1 MNFEQLLL
9 HYGIYLTTLIVSLV
23 AGVLPI
29 DVMEIYLVW
38 VAALTPRSQAIPILL
53 LATLGQM
60 IGKTIFY
67 FAAAGILKVSIKKP
81 GEKIRAVQER
91 IARSRYG
98 AGFVLFASAFLG
110 FPPFYWTSVASG
122 ICRISFP
129 LFLAT
134 GFIGRFLRFGVFV
147 FFPHLIKGI
156 IR

>member
-1 MNFEQLLL
+1 MDFEQLLL

-29 DVMEIYLVW
+29 DIMEVYLVW

-60 IGKTIFY
+60 VGKTIFY
-67 FAAAGILKVSIKKP
+67 FAAAGILKISIKKP
-81 GEKIRAVQER
+81 SDKIRAVQEK

-98 AGFVLFASAFLG
+98 AGLVIFASAFLG
-110 FPPFYWTSVASG
+110 FPPFYWTSVAAG
-122 ICRISFP
+122 VCRISFP
-129 LFLAT
+129 LFLT
-134 GFIGRFLRFGVFV
+134 VGFAGRFLRFGIFV

-156 IR
+156 IH

>member
-1 MNFEQLLL
+1 MNFEALLL
-9 HYGIYLTTLIVSLV
+9 QYGIYLTTLIVSLV

-29 DVMEIYLVW
+29 DIMEVYLVW

-67 FAAAGILKVSIKKP
+67 LAAAGILKISIKKP
-81 GEKIRAVQER
+81 GEKIRAVQAK

-98 AGFVLFASAFLG
+98 AGVILFSSAFLG
-110 FPPFYWTSVASG
+110 FPPFYWTSITAG

-129 LFLAT
+129 LFLTT
-134 GFIGRFLRFGVFV
+134 GFVGRFLRFGVFV